1 MIISTCTK
9 ETHLAQLEL
18 IEQVFH
24 PRMRDRYPWL
34 LGEANLV
41 HRFVALERQK
51 VIGALSYWIDEVVI
65 EGHYLRVASIG
76 AVATHPDYRHQGIA
90 SKLLEHAEQ
99 VMRQEKIDVV
109 IISGAIDLYL
119 RYGADRLSRVRTFE
133 IPPGTDP
140 ITVVP
145 FRHEDLTAIKAMH
158 DANPARFVR
167 SLVQMQQLIEAT
179 TVPSN
184 WMDTSVVTVLNPD
197 QPVAY
202 AVVTRRPNKP
212 GAWIRE
218 FGGDPA
224 VLEALSGVLH
234 RSLPVDRVILELIH
248 NDPLILNLD
257 RNLWVYK
264 DEPMESTIKVL
275 DFEALIRKL
284 KPLLIQR
291 DPNLTALSVKQRG
304 DKVKLSLHG
313 AEYSTTARMAQ
324 RLLFGPWPDDIPLDH
339 PVLQQL
345 KGINPIPWVYDSTLN
360 YQ

>member
-1 MIISTCTK
+1 MIISTCTL

-24 PRMRDRYPWL
+24 PRMRHRYPWL
-34 LGEANLV
+34 LGEANLR

-65 EGHYLRVASIG
+65 EGQTMSVASIG

-90 SKLLEHAEQ
+90 SKLLEHAER
-99 VMRQEKIDVV
+99 VMRQEKVDVV

-119 RYGADRLSRVRTFE
+119 RYGADRLSRVRVFD
-133 IPPGTDP
+133 IPPSTDP

-145 FRHEDLTAIKAMH
+145 FHHDHLLSIKAMY

-167 SLVQMQQLIEAT
+167 SLDQMQQLIEAT

-184 WMDTSVVTVLNPD
+184 WMDTSVVTVLNHD

-202 AVVTRRPNKP
+202 AVITRRPNKP

-224 VLEALSGVLH
+224 ILEALSGVLH

-284 KPLLIQR
+284 KPILIQR
-291 DPNLTALSVKQRG
+291 DPKLAALSVNQSG
-304 DKVKLSLHG
+304 DAVTLRLDG
-313 AEYSTTARMAQ
+313 VDYPTTARMAQ
-324 RLLFGPWPDDIPLDH
+324 RLLFGPWPDGIPSDH